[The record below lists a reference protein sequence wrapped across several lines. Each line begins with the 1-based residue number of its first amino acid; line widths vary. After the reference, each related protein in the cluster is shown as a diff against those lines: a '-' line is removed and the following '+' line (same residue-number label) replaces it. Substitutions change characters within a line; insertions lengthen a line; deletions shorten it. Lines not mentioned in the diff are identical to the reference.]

1 MPDHATPLSVR
12 THTKEPVP
20 FLIYDSER
28 AINGSAQRFTEKS
41 AAQSGVYLENGYEV
55 IQVLFGNKQI

>member
-28 AINGSAQRFTEKS
+28 AINGGAQRFTEKS
-41 AAQSGVYLENGYEV
+41 AAQSGVHLENGYEV